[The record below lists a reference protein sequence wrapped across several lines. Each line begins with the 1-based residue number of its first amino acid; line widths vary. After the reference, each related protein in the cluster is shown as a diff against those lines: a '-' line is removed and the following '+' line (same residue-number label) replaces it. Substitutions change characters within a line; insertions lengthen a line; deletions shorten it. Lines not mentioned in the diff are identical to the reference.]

1 MQRNADILDGL
12 VTNLFTATLGQFEF
26 LGIAGE
32 VSGLHP
38 VPADVGEAE
47 MPFLV
52 ILLHDDGRERERDVA
67 EAISFFFGLSSF
79 HKHLK

>member
-26 LGIAGE
+26 FGIAGE

-47 MPFLV
+47 MSFLV
-52 ILLHDDGRERERDVA
+52 ILLHYDDGRERDVA